1 MSFPITNCHDNL
13 KRLSLNWIKHPSY
26 YIKSNHIQH
35 NPHRCHSTNIASHY
49 FHFNLS
55 IYFQPYYS
63 LTYKK
68 SQMLSTIGAKAISNQ
83 WPPLYALPIQ
93 STSTVVP
100 NNPYHQSNPSSI
112 MDQVQSH
119 PAYPTKCPNHPIPF
133 NSCSKQSISSK
144 QPQLYHGP
152 SPITSSIILIGVTA
166 PLLQAT
172 ISISIS
178 QFISNPI
185 ILWLSRSLK
194 CFPPI
199 CANAIPYQCPP
210 L

>member
-1 MSFPITNCHDNL
+1 MQRPFHTNGHLCKPFPSNL
-13 KRLSLNWIKHPSY
+13 PQQLFQTIHIIKATPAPSW
-26 YIKSNHIQH
+26 IKSNHIQH
-35 NPHRCHSTNIASHY
+35 T
-49 FHFNLS
+49 
-55 IYFQPYYS
+55 QPNAP
-63 LTYKK
+63 T
-68 SQMLSTIGAKAISNQ
+68 
-83 WPPLYALPIQ
+83 IQ
-93 STSTVVP
+93 SPSTVVP
-100 NNPYHQSNPSSI
+100 NNPYHQCKPSSI

-119 PAYPTKCPNHPIPF
+119 PAYQTKCPSHPIPL

-185 ILWLSRSLK
+185 IL
-194 CFPPI
+194 
-199 CANAIPYQCPP
+199 
-210 L
+210 